1 VATTRA
7 GSPEAMLARLGFA
20 EPDRAARLLSD
31 PALAG
36 LIDPLDDSFA
46 DGPIQAL
53 AEVADPDLALL
64 SLVRLM
70 EALRAAAN
78 REPETSPLHRDVA
91 ALIAEL
97 RRPGVGRQRLLAV
110 LGASIALGDHLV
122 CHPEHWRSV
131 ADAKPRSV
139 EQRIARIVGKVK
151 NPPDGLSP
159 EDALRVF
166 YRRGLLGITA
176 LDLTAPDPLEEL
188 PRTAAALADLA
199 QAALEAAYEIAR
211 MEAGAAADTVR
222 LAVIA
227 MGKTGGRELN
237 YISDVDVIFV
247 AEPAPGVPE
256 EEAMRVG
263 TTMAARIMTACG
275 KSTPAGT
282 LWPVDAALRPEG
294 KAGPLVRTVA
304 SHRHYYERWA
314 KTWEFQALLKARAVA
329 GDREVGEAYLAAVG
343 PMVWEAASREN
354 FVDDVQAMRRRV
366 EAHIPNGEAGRQ
378 LKLGPGGLRDI
389 EFSVQL
395 LQLVHGRTD
404 ATLHSGTTLDA
415 LAALAAG
422 GYVGRDDAA
431 VLGAAYRL
439 LRTLEHRIQ
448 LQRLRRTHLI
458 PTSRAELRRL
468 GRALGYRQDPAAGV
482 EQAWRAEARQVRRL
496 HERLFYRP
504 LLNAVARLGTDDVRL
519 TPDAARDR
527 LLALGFRDPAGALRH
542 LEALTEGVSRR
553 AAIQRHL
560 LPVML
565 GWFAEEI
572 DPDGGLLAFRQVS
585 ETLGTTGWYLRLL
598 RDEPQ
603 AAEYLARTLARSR
616 FAAEVLRAAPDAVQI
631 LGEPGG
637 LAPRSRSDIE
647 HRMRV
652 AAAGRKSVDEAVAAA
667 RQIRKIELFRIIVA
681 DLNDGLSAVRVGQAL
696 ADLTDATIAVAL
708 DAVVRSEEARRGEP
722 IGTDLLVV
730 GMGRLGGRECGYSS
744 DADVMF
750 VHAPHLGV
758 SETTA
763 QAQALE
769 VIKELRRVLEQP
781 GPDPAIRLD
790 ADLRPEGKNGP
801 LVRSLDSYRAYYDRW
816 SSTWEAQALIRARP
830 VAGNDDL
837 AANFIDLIDPIR
849 WPASGLDTTQVREI
863 RRLKARM
870 EAERLPRGGDRRT
883 HFKLG
888 TGGLSDVEWTV
899 QLLQLEHAHNYPT
912 LRTTSTLPALHALGQ
927 ARLISSADQ
936 AILAEAWMRADR
948 TRDAAMLFRGRPV
961 DSIPADAREADGTA
975 RILGMPPGSGQE
987 LVENYRRQGRHAR
1000 SVVDRL
1006 FYGEADVSDA

>member
-1 VATTRA
+1 
-7 GSPEAMLARLGFA
+7 
-20 EPDRAARLLSD
+20 
-31 PALAG
+31 
-36 LIDPLDDSFA
+36 
-46 DGPIQAL
+46 
-53 AEVADPDLALL
+53 
-64 SLVRLM
+64 
-70 EALRAAAN
+70 
-78 REPETSPLHRDVA
+78 
-91 ALIAEL
+91 
-97 RRPGVGRQRLLAV
+97 
-110 LGASIALGDHLV
+110 
-122 CHPEHWRSV
+122 
-131 ADAKPRSV
+131 
-139 EQRIARIVGKVK
+139 
-151 NPPDGLSP
+151 
-159 EDALRVF
+159 
-166 YRRGLLGITA
+166 
-176 LDLTAPDPLEEL
+176 
-188 PRTAAALADLA
+188 
-199 QAALEAAYEIAR
+199 
-211 MEAGAAADTVR
+211 
-222 LAVIA
+222 
-227 MGKTGGRELN
+227 
-237 YISDVDVIFV
+237 
-247 AEPAPGVPE
+247 
-256 EEAMRVG
+256 
-263 TTMAARIMTACG
+263 
-275 KSTPAGT
+275 
-282 LWPVDAALRPEG
+282 
-294 KAGPLVRTVA
+294 
-304 SHRHYYERWA
+304 
-314 KTWEFQALLKARAVA
+314 
-329 GDREVGEAYLAAVG
+329 
-343 PMVWEAASREN
+343 
-354 FVDDVQAMRRRV
+354 
-366 EAHIPNGEAGRQ
+366 
-378 LKLGPGGLRDI
+378 
-389 EFSVQL
+389 
-395 LQLVHGRTD
+395 
-404 ATLHSGTTLDA
+404 
-415 LAALAAG
+415 
-422 GYVGRDDAA
+422 
-431 VLGAAYRL
+431 
-439 LRTLEHRIQ
+439 
-448 LQRLRRTHLI
+448 
-458 PTSRAELRRL
+458 
-468 GRALGYRQDPAAGV
+468 
-482 EQAWRAEARQVRRL
+482 
-496 HERLFYRP
+496 
-504 LLNAVARLGTDDVRL
+504 
-519 TPDAARDR
+519 
-527 LLALGFRDPAGALRH
+527 
-542 LEALTEGVSRR
+542 
-553 AAIQRHL
+553 
-560 LPVML
+560 
-565 GWFAEEI
+565 
-572 DPDGGLLAFRQVS
+572 
-585 ETLGTTGWYLRLL
+585 
-598 RDEPQ
+598 
-603 AAEYLARTLARSR
+603 
-616 FAAEVLRAAPDAVQI
+616 
-631 LGEPGG
+631 
-637 LAPRSRSDIE
+637 
-647 HRMRV
+647 MRV